1 MHSFLSY
8 FGILHGERKEGV
20 EKYVQEK
27 REEERAWKARK
38 ENQKPHGK
46 VKAFA
51 ELVEGTEKT

>member
-1 MHSFLSY
+1 M
-8 FGILHGERKEGV
+8 EKDKKELK
-20 EKYVQEK
+20 KYVK
-27 REEERAWKARK
+27 EEERAWKARK

>member
-1 MHSFLSY
+1 M
-8 FGILHGERKEGV
+8 EKDKKELK
-20 EKYVQEK
+20 KYVQEK
-27 REEERAWKARK
+27 ERRRASLWKARK